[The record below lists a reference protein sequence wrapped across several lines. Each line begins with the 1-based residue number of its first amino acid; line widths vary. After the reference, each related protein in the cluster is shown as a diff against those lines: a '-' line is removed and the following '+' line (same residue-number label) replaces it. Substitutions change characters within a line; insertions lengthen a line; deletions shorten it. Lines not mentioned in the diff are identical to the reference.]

1 MYVSITLIICLS
13 VVFVITLGIVSYTLR
28 DKNFKVRFDDRNK
41 RMMRIIADQ
50 RDELISYR
58 EAIKKNDANLEKSL
72 EVLSSASDTVNRK
85 ISRLQ
90 NIEELLS
97 RIKAELLSRI
107 KTELGDFNLQQNK
120 FLKLIEKYSKN
131 FSENTVSFYTSV
143 DKYRVQNEVALKELE
158 NKILSRTSYLSIEE
172 KKRFKEY
179 LQACAFKFHDID
191 NMKYKN
197 DYTFVKVCDV
207 IRALDI
213 VGYNQ
218 WDSILDTIPS
228 EEFYNG
234 QNTERNQ

>member
-13 VVFVITLGIVSYTLR
+13 VVFVITLGIVSCTLR

-72 EVLSSASDTVNRK
+72 EVLSSASDTVKRK

-97 RIKAELLSRI
+97 RIKAEL
-107 KTELGDFNLQQNK
+107 GDFNLQQDK

-179 LQACAFKFHDID
+179 LQACTFKFHDID

-197 DYTFVKVCDV
+197 DYAFVKVCDV

-213 VGYNQ
+213 VGYDQ

-228 EEFYNG
+228 EEFNNG

>member
-13 VVFVITLGIVSYTLR
+13 VVFVITLGIVSCTLR

-58 EAIKKNDANLEKSL
+58 EAIKKNDANLERSL
-72 EVLSSASDTVNRK
+72 EVLASASDTVKRK
-85 ISRLQ
+85 ISRL
-90 NIEELLS
+90 NDAEEALS
-97 RIKAELLSRI
+97 RLKVEVGNLNLSQ
-107 KTELGDFNLQQNK
+107 DK
-120 FLKLIEKYSKN
+120 FLEMI
-131 FSENTVSFYTSV
+131 
-143 DKYRVQNEVALKELE
+143 DKRF
-158 NKILSRTSYLSIEE
+158 SRTSYLSIEE

-179 LQACAFKFHDID
+179 LQACTFKFHDID

-197 DYTFVKVCDV
+197 DYAFVKVCDV

-213 VGYNQ
+213 VGHDQ

-234 QNTERNQ
+234 QNTEQNQ

>member
-1 MYVSITLIICLS
+1 MYVTITLIICLS
-13 VVFVITLGIVSYTLR
+13 VVFVITLGIVSSTLR

-58 EAIKKNDANLEKSL
+58 EAIKKNDANLERSL
-72 EVLSSASDTVNRK
+72 EVLASASDTVKRK
-85 ISRLQ
+85 ISRL
-90 NIEELLS
+90 NDAEEVLS
-97 RIKAELLSRI
+97 RLKVEVGNLKLSQ
-107 KTELGDFNLQQNK
+107 DK
-120 FLKLIEKYSKN
+120 FLEMIDKRFDE
-131 FSENTVSFYTSV
+131 TS
-143 DKYRVQNEVALKELE
+143 
-158 NKILSRTSYLSIEE
+158 LSRTSYLSVEE

-179 LQACAFKFHDID
+179 LQACAFNFHNIN

-197 DYTFVKVCDV
+197 DYAFVKVCDV

-213 VGYNQ
+213 VGHDQ

>member
-13 VVFVITLGIVSYTLR
+13 VVFVITLGIVSSTLR

-58 EAIKKNDANLEKSL
+58 EAIKKNDANLERSL
-72 EVLSSASDTVNRK
+72 EVLASASDTVKRK
-85 ISRLQ
+85 ISRL
-90 NIEELLS
+90 NDAEEALS
-97 RIKAELLSRI
+97 RLKVEVGNLNLSQ
-107 KTELGDFNLQQNK
+107 DK
-120 FLKLIEKYSKN
+120 FLEMIDKRFDE
-131 FSENTVSFYTSV
+131 TS
-143 DKYRVQNEVALKELE
+143 
-158 NKILSRTSYLSIEE
+158 LSRTSYLSMEE

-179 LQACAFKFHDID
+179 LQACTFKFHDID

-197 DYTFVKVCDV
+197 DYAFVKVCDV

-213 VGYNQ
+213 VGYDQ

>member
-13 VVFVITLGIVSYTLR
+13 VVFVITLGIVSCTLR

-58 EAIKKNDANLEKSL
+58 EAIKKNDANLKRSL
-72 EVLSSASDTVNRK
+72 EVLASASDTVNSK
-85 ISRLQ
+85 ISRLKDT
-90 NIEELLS
+90 EETLS
-97 RIKAELLSRI
+97 MLKVEVAELN
-107 KTELGDFNLQQNK
+107 LGQDK
-120 FLKLIEKYSKN
+120 FLKMIKRFDETS
-131 FSENTVSFYTSV
+131 VSFSTSV
-143 DKYRVQNEVALKELE
+143 DKYRMQNEVALKGLE
-158 NKILSRTSYLSIEE
+158 NKLLSRTSYLSIEE

-179 LQACAFKFHDID
+179 LQACTFKFHDID

-197 DYTFVKVCDV
+197 DYTFVKVHDV

-213 VGYNQ
+213 VGYDQ

-228 EEFYNG
+228 EEFNNG